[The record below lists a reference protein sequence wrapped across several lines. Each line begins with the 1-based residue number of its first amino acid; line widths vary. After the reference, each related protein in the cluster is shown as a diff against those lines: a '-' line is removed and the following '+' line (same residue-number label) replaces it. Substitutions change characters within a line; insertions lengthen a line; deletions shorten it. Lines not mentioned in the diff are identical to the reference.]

1 MALPLLAAFFGSM
14 GDKFLKLLTPTNIIR
29 AITAILLLIGIYMVY
44 DAIYDRAYA
53 AGQEDQKGLSAGEV
67 AAANARAADA
77 EKAKKTAE
85 STLATYKASYDEWDR
100 TTRVVNERIA
110 KENAELAARL
120 RTRLVAAEE
129 RARRYKELADDIQN
143 YIPASAD
150 TYLPLGFVSLYNLSL
165 EAPSTAAVDQLSFGT
180 EGNVGTLTP
189 VTLSQLASVSVWNNA
204 EAVRRG
210 VIIRQWQEWYVEN
223 KQNFEEA
230 QQRAAEAIP
239 RLQEQE
245 GEATR

>member
-1 MALPLLAAFFGSM
+1 MPTLTMFTAWVGKKLLP
-14 GDKFLKLLTPTNIIR
+14 LLTPTNIIR
-29 AITAILLLIGIYMVY
+29 LITAVLLLIGIYMIY

-53 AGQEDQKGLSAGEV
+53 AGQKDQKELSAGEV
-67 AAANARAADA
+67 AAANKARDDANKDKEAAQA
-77 EKAKKTAE
+77 ELK
-85 STLATYKASYDEWDR
+85 TYKDTYDLWYR
-100 TTRVVNERIA
+100 TTRVENERIA

-129 RARRYKELADDIQN
+129 RARRYKELADDIQK

-165 EAPSTAAVDQLSFGT
+165 EAPSAAAVDQLSFGA

-189 VTLSQLASVSVWNNA
+189 VTLSQFASVSVWNNA

-210 VIIRQWQEWYVEN
+210 VIIRQWQEWYTEN
-223 KQNFEEA
+223 KKNFDEA
-230 QQRAAEAIP
+230 QQRAAENIP
-239 RLQEQE
+239 RVMESE
-245 GEATR
+245 RETSR